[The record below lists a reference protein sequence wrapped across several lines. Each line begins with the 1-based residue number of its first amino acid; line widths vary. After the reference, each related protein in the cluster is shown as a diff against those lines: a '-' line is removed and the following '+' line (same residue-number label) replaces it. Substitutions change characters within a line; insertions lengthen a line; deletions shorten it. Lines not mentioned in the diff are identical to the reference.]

1 MSRFRILW
9 IDDQKEK
16 CRRDVRSVEKIVEDL
31 GFEADVKLE
40 DDISKESLEDADGV
54 LNKAIH
60 ARDVDLF
67 VIDYNLKNRV
77 FGSDVIE
84 EIRRNHDIY
93 SDIIFYSSEP
103 DLLLGRVKESFDSK
117 SIMDFF
123 DGVYIAPLGYEFLEK
138 VKNVIEKNIKSWYN
152 VHSIRGVVLSK
163 ASKFEQMVNNI
174 INNFYQP
181 CLAEIRVALEEKS
194 KNSLSTAEKKWKA
207 VNIAE
212 DPIQQIV
219 RDPINFNWAVKQKII
234 DTMIEKEAVQI
245 NNWAEVKEIFEIRN
259 KFAHNPMHLV
269 NGNLVL
275 EINSKGEIYTEEDV
289 DKLREKL
296 MRVEQS
302 LERLQAEPEQS

>member
-31 GFEADVKLE
+31 GFEADVNLE

-103 DLLLGRVKESFDSK
+103 DLLLSRVKESFDSK